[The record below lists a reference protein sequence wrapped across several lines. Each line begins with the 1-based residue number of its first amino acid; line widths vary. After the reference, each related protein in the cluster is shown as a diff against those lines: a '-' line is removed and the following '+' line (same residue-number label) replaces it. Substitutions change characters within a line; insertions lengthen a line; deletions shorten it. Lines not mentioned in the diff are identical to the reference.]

1 MSALLMDSQAGRA
14 RSRGLRVLI
23 VEDDPNSRWVL
34 CALMRRLGY
43 DCQVAVDGQE
53 ALQMVARFKP
63 QAILMDLMMPV
74 MDGLETTRRLKA
86 DAATQGIPILAL
98 TGNSTPTGERAARS
112 AGCDDFLTKPVVLN
126 DLLKRLDAC
135 VVD

>member
-1 MSALLMDSQAGRA
+1 MSALLMDAQTDRT
-14 RSRGLRVLI
+14 RPQGLRILI

-53 ALQMVARFKP
+53 ALLMVASFKP

-74 MDGLETTRRLKA
+74 LDGLETTRRLKA
-86 DAATQGIPILAL
+86 DATTRGIPILAL
-98 TGNSTPTGERAARS
+98 TGNSTPIGERAARS
-112 AGCDDFLTKPVVLN
+112 AGCDDFLTKPVVFN
-126 DLLKRLDAC
+126 DLLKRLHDQ
-135 VVD
+135 VGD

>member
-1 MSALLMDSQAGRA
+1 MSALLMDSQAGHA

-86 DAATQGIPILAL
+86 DAATRGIPILAL
-98 TGNSTPTGERAARS
+98 TGNSTPTGERVARS
-112 AGCDDFLTKPVVLN
+112 AGCDDFLTKPVVLS

-135 VVD
+135 VDD